1 MSKMLTLPE
10 NLDYTLAELLL
21 INREKPDTV
30 REPVKSL
37 KPQARSLRSTRQML
51 QQRTHGR
58 VLQPGLRGPENQQ
71 TAACGLRRQQA
82 QVRACAA
89 FGHTP
94 GKHRNARAAANHT
107 GDVARGRA
115 GVPNLR

>member
-1 MSKMLTLPE
+1 MLTLPE
-10 NLDYTLAELLL
+10 NRDYTLAELLL

-37 KPQARSLRSTRQML
+37 KPQARSLRITRQML

-71 TAACGLRRQQA
+71 TAA
-82 QVRACAA
+82 
-89 FGHTP
+89 
-94 GKHRNARAAANHT
+94 
-107 GDVARGRA
+107 
-115 GVPNLR
+115 